1 MKKLRCFSSFY
12 AAMVDGFGAITWW
25 GFSPAL
31 DLQDKYQSLVS
42 KVKDLKIS
50 EDGSTEQEMCN
61 LLIIGA
67 GDCRHILKTIAH
79 AHRHTKRNLNIY
91 VVENNLEIYGR
102 DLLLLSIALEL
113 KDRLGLQEKTELF
126 LELFGNSLVRP
137 QSREYLQQKSNEF
150 IRMITDFDYL
160 EASLPVFNFSQL
172 KFKERDQ
179 LESIFKFWRNT
190 DPKLFD
196 ICQHWEERLRQ
207 YFAVRYDS
215 RHNIFDWDYNMKLS
229 KKASIINSNEYKNWR
244 EQGVAFELRSD
255 STYEVSNMT
264 LASGLIIKKDGE
276 RFARRG
282 YWGDII
288 NSPYLA
294 FGIES
299 EEESLFKTSNGQH
312 VKTST
317 QVAEYNVTALM
328 HEIMTGEKYVLP
340 KKEEEKAKKKE
351 MASLQEIR
359 EVEDEQTRR
368 KDTWKGKKE
377 ADNFVQ
383 GYMKCPGVKI
393 HFLPMNCVPD
403 LSKKSKYSKL
413 FDVVYFSN
421 SMVHLLTSDV
431 KEIFADEAVVVV
443 ETTKFMLDLRP
454 EHIQEYLKKITSM
467 AVSAGCKPAGPVD
480 GEKDPHAIFTFQ
492 R

>member
-1 MKKLRCFSSFY
+1 M
-12 AAMVDGFGAITWW
+12 MDGFGAITWW

-31 DLQDKYQSLVS
+31 DLQEKYQSLTT
-42 KVKDLKIS
+42 KLENLKIS
-50 EDGSTEQEMCN
+50 EDEKTTEHGMYN
-61 LLIIGA
+61 FLVIGA

-79 AHRHTKRNLNIY
+79 AYRHTKIGLNIY

-102 DLLLLSIALEL
+102 DLLLLSIALEP

-137 QSREYLQQKSNEF
+137 QASEYLQQKSNEF
-150 IRMITDFDYL
+150 IRMITDSDYL
-160 EASLPVFNFSQL
+160 QACLPVVNFSQL

-196 ICQHWEERLRQ
+196 ICQHWDDRLRQ
-207 YFAVRYDS
+207 YFTTRYDS
-215 RHNIFDWDYNMKLS
+215 RQNVFDWDYNMKLS
-229 KKASIINSNEYKNWR
+229 KKASIINTHEYKSWR

-255 STYEVSNMT
+255 STYEVSNRS

-282 YWGDII
+282 YWGDIV

-294 FGIES
+294 FGTES
-299 EEESLFKTSNGQH
+299 EEQSLFKTSNGQH
-312 VKTST
+312 VKTATHVS
-317 QVAEYNVTALM
+317 EYNVTALM
-328 HEIMTGEKYVLP
+328 HEIMTGETYVLP
-340 KKEEEKAKKKE
+340 KIDEKKTAKKKE
-351 MASLQEIR
+351 ATLQEVK
-359 EVEDEQTRR
+359 EEEDETENEEKTEEKQ
-368 KDTWKGKKE
+368 DPMPQSKE
-377 ADNFVQ
+377 
-383 GYMKCPGVKI
+383 YIKCPGIMV
-393 HFLPMNCVPD
+393 HFLPVNSVPD

-413 FDVVYFSN
+413 FDVIYFSN
-421 SMVHLLTSDV
+421 SMVHLLTPEV
-431 KEIFADEAVVVV
+431 KEIFANEAIVIA

-454 EHIQEYLKKITSM
+454 EQMQEYFKKITSM
-467 AVSAGCKPAGPVD
+467 AQSAGCKMADSAD
-480 GEKDPHAIFTFQ
+480 GEKDAHAFFTFQ

>member
-1 MKKLRCFSSFY
+1 M
-12 AAMVDGFGAITWW
+12 ADGFGAITWW

-31 DLQDKYQSLVS
+31 DLQESCQLLTSQLENLKVS
-42 KVKDLKIS
+42 EENKT
-50 EDGSTEQEMCN
+50 TEQEKYN
-61 LLIIGA
+61 ILIIGT

-79 AHRHTKRNLNIY
+79 TWRHSKKTLNIY

-102 DLLLLSIALEL
+102 DLLLLSIALEP

-137 QSREYLQQKSNEF
+137 QASEYLQQKSSEF
-150 IRMITDFDYL
+150 IRMITDSDYL
-160 EASLPVFNFSQL
+160 EAFLPLVDFSQL

-196 ICQHWEERLRQ
+196 ICQHWEERLRH
-207 YFAVRYDS
+207 YFTTRYDS

-229 KKASIINSNEYKNWR
+229 KKASIINSHEYKSWR

-255 STYEVSNMT
+255 STYEVSNRS

-312 VKTST
+312 VKTATHVS
-317 QVAEYNVTALM
+317 EFNVTALM
-328 HEIMTGEKYVLP
+328 HEIMTGQKYVLP
-340 KKEEEKAKKKE
+340 KTGEKKKEKKGKATLEEVTEEEKEPEEREEVKE
-351 MASLQEIR
+351 K
-359 EVEDEQTRR
+359 EDIIPQSR
-368 KDTWKGKKE
+368 DYM
-377 ADNFVQ
+377 NF
-383 GYMKCPGVKI
+383 PGVKVY
-393 HFLPMNCVPD
+393 FLPINSVPD
-403 LSKKSKYSKL
+403 LPKKSKYNKL
-413 FDVVYFSN
+413 FDIIYFSN
-421 SMVHLLTSDV
+421 SMVHLLTPEV
-431 KEIFADEAVVVV
+431 KEIFADEAIVIA
-443 ETTKFMLDLRP
+443 ETTKFMLDLKP
-454 EHIQEYLKKITSM
+454 EQMQEYLKKITSM
-467 AVSAGCKPAGPVD
+467 AQSAGCKTTGPVD
-480 GEKDPHAIFTFQ
+480 GEKDAHAFFTFQ